1 MPHLPFL
8 AARRMRTPPRSGM
21 ALVVVLMLLVI
32 LTVLASQLTV
42 RLQQQIRRAENQQ
55 LYTQAYWYAMSS
67 EALAISVLNASLSDE
82 KRVHL
87 GQPWAVGKQTF
98 PLDLGS
104 ITTEL
109 TDMQS
114 CFNLNAMAG
123 LKHQEGSIERPLLA
137 KQFLALLGGIT
148 IDDKPIDS
156 YQAEVI
162 TDSLWE
168 FIDSNST
175 VETQYGVEDSHY
187 LGLPVPYLAPNTLL
201 ADVSEFRA
209 VNGVDAATYQ
219 AIAPYLCAL
228 PEKKLEVNVN
238 TLTED
243 KALLLQALFTP
254 YISLEQAQ
262 RLISDRPRD
271 GWIDVQ
277 AFLNAPE
284 IAGLEDTVKQAVTP
298 MLTVNSHYF
307 LLTSRTQVGR
317 VELTLRSGLAKG
329 KKESSFYV
337 LRHQLGEV
345 E

>member
-1 MPHLPFL
+1 MITNYSRTTLPQT
-8 AARRMRTPPRSGM
+8 APRSGM
-21 ALVVVLMLLVI
+21 ALIVVLMLLAI

-87 GQPWAVGKQTF
+87 GQPWAVGKQRF
-98 PLDLGS
+98 PLDQGS

-109 TDMQS
+109 VDMQS
-114 CFNLNAMAG
+114 CFNLNAFAG
-123 LKHQEGSIERPLLA
+123 LKHPEGSIERPLLA
-137 KQFLALLGGIT
+137 KQLLALLSSIS
-148 IDDKPIDS
+148 INDKQLDN

-162 TDSLWE
+162 TDSVWE
-168 FIDSNST
+168 FVDTNST
-175 VETQYGVEDSHY
+175 VDTQYGVEDSHY

-201 ADVSEFRA
+201 ADISELRA
-209 VNGVDAATYQ
+209 VNGVDATIYQ
-219 AIAPYLCAL
+219 AIVPYVCAL
-228 PEKKLEVNVN
+228 PEKKLEININ

-243 KALLLQALFTP
+243 RALLLQALFTP
-254 YISLEQAQ
+254 HLSLEQAK
-262 RLISDRPRD
+262 RAIGDRPRD

-277 AFLNAPE
+277 AFLNSPI
-284 IAGLEDTVKQAVTP
+284 IAGLDPEVKKAVTP

-307 LLTSRTQVGR
+307 LLTSHAQNGR
-317 VELTLRSGLAKG
+317 IELTLRSGLAKD
-329 KKESSFYV
+329 KKESTFYV

>member
-1 MPHLPFL
+1 MI
-8 AARRMRTPPRSGM
+8 
-21 ALVVVLMLLVI
+21 VVLMLLAI

-55 LYTQAYWYAMSS
+55 LYAQAYWYAMSS

-87 GQPWAVGKQTF
+87 GQPWAVGKQIF
-98 PLDLGS
+98 PLDQGS

-114 CFNLNAMAG
+114 CFNLNAMAE
-123 LKHQEGSIERPLLA
+123 LKHQEGSIERPRLA
-137 KQFLALLGGIT
+137 KQLLALFSSIK
-148 IDDKPIDS
+148 IDDKQLDS

-168 FIDSNST
+168 FVDSNST

-201 ADVSEFRA
+201 ADVSELRA
-209 VNGVDAATYQ
+209 VNGVSPLIYK
-219 AIAPYLCAL
+219 AITPYLCVL
-228 PEKKLEVNVN
+228 PDKKLEINVN

-254 YISLEQAQ
+254 HLSLEQAQ
-262 RLISDRPRD
+262 RVINNRPRD

-277 AFLNAPE
+277 AFLNAPD
-284 IAGLEDTVKQAVTP
+284 IAGLDQEVKKAVMP
-298 MLTVNSHYF
+298 MLTVNSSYF

-317 VELTLRSGLAKG
+317 IELTLRSGLAKD